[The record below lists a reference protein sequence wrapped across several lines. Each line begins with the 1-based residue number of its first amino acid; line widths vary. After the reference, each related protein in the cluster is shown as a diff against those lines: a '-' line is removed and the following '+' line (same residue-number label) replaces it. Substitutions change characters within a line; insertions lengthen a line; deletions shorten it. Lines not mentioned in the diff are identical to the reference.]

1 VTADF
6 PVVLDACVL
15 ANFGVCDL
23 FLRLAEHPRLY
34 TPRWSEKILQEVKRT
49 HLRKLKW
56 PKRLADSFQEKVRD
70 AFPEASITGYESLI
84 TKLKNHKKDRHVLAA
99 AVKGHVPVIVT
110 FNLKDFPESAL
121 APWGIKVVHPEEYLL
136 NLYEMHP
143 AVVMGKLSVISKKD
157 GNDLEKTVLKL
168 GISLKLF
175 ASKILEDM
183 GVEDGSRIPAPRKRT
198 R

>member
-1 VTADF
+1 MTADF

-15 ANFGVCDL
+15 ANFGVCYL

-70 AFPEASITGYESLI
+70 AFPEASITGYEPLI

>member
-1 VTADF
+1 MTADF

-15 ANFGVCDL
+15 ANFGVCDI

-49 HLRKLKW
+49 HLRRLKW
-56 PKRLADSFQEKVRD
+56 PKKIAESWQIKVRES
-70 AFPEASITGYESLI
+70 FPEACISGFEPLI
-84 TKLKNHKKDRHVLAA
+84 TKLKNDKKDRHVLAA

-110 FNLKDFPESAL
+110 FNLKDFPEAAL
-121 APWGIKVVHPEEYLL
+121 ASWGVKVVHPEEYLL

-143 AVVMGKLSVISKKD
+143 AVVMGKIAAISNKHD
-157 GNDLEKTVLKL
+157 NDIEKTVMKL

-175 ASKILEDM
+175 ASKVLEAM
-183 GVEDGSRIPAPRKRT
+183 GVDNSSSAAPPKKRS
-198 R
+198 